1 MAESVVAPQSVDKGP
16 RQKTSPQVV
25 DLDRT
30 GSAILELLE
39 RCYTDD
45 HRARQTAMYEDSG
58 WRSLVYIARTLKIPR
73 SRVYGEGRQE
83 RIFSKTLETLVKSGQ
98 VEYRIFRG
106 HRGRGGRIV
115 KVRVKRDVD
124 RNK

>member
-1 MAESVVAPQSVDKGP
+1 MAELSVVTQSSERGP
-16 RQKTSPQVV
+16 RRKTLLVASN
-25 DLDRT
+25 LDRT

-45 HRARQTAMYEDSG
+45 HMAREAAMAEDSG
-58 WRSLVYIARTLKIPR
+58 WRSLVFIARTLKIPR

-83 RIFSKTLETLVKSGQ
+83 RIFSKTLETLVKSGS

-106 HRGRGGRIV
+106 ERGRGGIIV
-115 KVRVKRDVD
+115 KVRIKRHG
-124 RNK
+124 NP